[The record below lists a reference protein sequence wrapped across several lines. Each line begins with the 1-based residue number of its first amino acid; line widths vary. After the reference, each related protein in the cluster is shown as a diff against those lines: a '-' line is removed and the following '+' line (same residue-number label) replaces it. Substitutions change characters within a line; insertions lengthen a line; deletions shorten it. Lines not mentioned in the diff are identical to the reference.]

1 MSNSFERTAAAITAI
16 YELESM
22 DELRDIYDAIR
33 NKETQLSRA
42 NIRKIV
48 KGDVVS
54 FTARNGVRVVGTV
67 AKVNRKT
74 VEVRVGELASMFNTT
89 YRVPASMLKVEESI
103 TPGISV

>member
-33 NKETQLSRA
+33 NKEKQLSRA
-42 NIRKIV
+42 NIRKIT

-54 FTARNGVRVVGTV
+54 FTARSGHRVVGTV

-74 VEVRVGELASMFNTT
+74 VEVRGGMSNGIFNTT
-89 YRVPASMLKVEESI
+89 YRVPASMLKVEDCI
-103 TPGISV
+103 AV